1 MKILGGNRFALSGDE
16 GEVITVK
23 VEASGTVFLV
33 VYKVRG
39 GKVIDGPN
47 EGPLK
52 EGVPL
57 KFRLDKTNGTR
68 NTLSL
73 GFTFATTGAVSG
85 EADEGPVEYD
95 VEVTGSAPGSD
106 TSREIVD
113 GSFGIPADNRQWRFF
128 LN

>member
-1 MKILGGNRFALSGDE
+1 MKILGGNRFALSGDA

-23 VEASGTVFLV
+23 VTCEGTTFLV

-39 GKVIDGPN
+39 GQVINGPG

-52 EGVPL
+52 EGALL
-57 KFRLDKTNGTR
+57 KFRLDKTAGPK

-73 GFTFATTGAVSG
+73 GFTFATPGAVTG
-85 EADEGPVEYD
+85 EADDDPVEYD
-95 VEVTGSAPGSD
+95 VEITSNVPGSD
-106 TSREIVD
+106 VSREIVD

-128 LN
+128 IN